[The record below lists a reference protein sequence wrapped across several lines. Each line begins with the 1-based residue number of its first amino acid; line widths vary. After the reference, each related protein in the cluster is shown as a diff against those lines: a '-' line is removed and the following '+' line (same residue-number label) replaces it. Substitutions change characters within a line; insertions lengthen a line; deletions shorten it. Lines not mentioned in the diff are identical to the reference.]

1 MDLMRCTVIDS
12 QGSVSFVIPC
22 EALPAMVAACCNNPR
37 NLGEFLDI
45 AESYY
50 RNLRE
55 PVLNGLAIF
64 DEFNT
69 RGSYQ
74 TIHDTL
80 KASAADQ
87 QPVFRIVD
95 ETTREASLQPVK
107 AGVVLFNLKAKR
119 IVQLMNTYREIRRTG
134 YARVFTDEGLTSTVF
149 SYRLPREW
157 ALVP

>member
-1 MDLMRCTVIDS
+1 
-12 QGSVSFVIPC
+12 
-22 EALPAMVAACCNNPR
+22 VAACCNSPK
-37 NLGEFLDI
+37 NLSEFLEG
-45 AESYY
+45 AESYFS
-50 RNLRE
+50 NLRE

-74 TIHDTL
+74 TIRDALNTTTP
-80 KASAADQ
+80 DE

-134 YARVFTDEGLTSTVF
+134 YARVFSDEGLTSTVF

>member
-22 EALPAMVAACCNNPR
+22 EALPAMVAACCNSPR
-37 NLGEFLDI
+37 NLGEFLDS
-45 AESYY
+45 AESYFS
-50 RNLRE
+50 NLRE
-55 PVLNGLAIF
+55 PVLNGLAVF
-64 DEFNT
+64 DEFNI

-74 TIHDTL
+74 TIHKTL
-80 KASAADQ
+80 KATTADQ

-134 YARVFTDEGLTSTVF
+134 YARVFTPEGLSSTVF